1 MPAQRSQEILPATS
15 CSARGRTMAAGS
27 KSLGGSVGI
36 VTGGSGGIGRAVI
49 ACAEGLGA
57 HVACLDIVG
66 GPAEVNLECDVT
78 DERAVAQAVAEVE
91 RDLGPVG
98 FLVCAAGVVS
108 ERAVSDLDVA
118 EWRRVVDVSLL
129 GTFLTTR
136 AVVPSMTRNGRGR
149 IVALSSGYATK
160 GYRNGSHYAAAKAGV
175 EAFVKSLALEVGQ
188 HQITVNA
195 VAPGPVATPMLDHA
209 PDERWRTAAA
219 STPLG
224 RLAEPEDVVG
234 PVMFLLGP
242 GAGHIT
248 GQVVHVNGGMLMP

>member
-1 MPAQRSQEILPATS
+1 M
-15 CSARGRTMAAGS
+15 MAAS
-27 KSLGGSVGI
+27 STLLDRSVGI
-36 VTGGSGGIGRAVI
+36 VTGGGGGIGGAVV
-49 ACAEGLGA
+49 ACAERLGA
-57 HVACLDIVG
+57 NVACLDIAKGKARLNV
-66 GPAEVNLECDVT
+66 ECDVT

-91 RDLGPVG
+91 RDLGSVT

-108 ERAVSDLDVA
+108 ERAVAELDVP
-118 EWRRVVDVSLL
+118 EWRRVVDASLL
-129 GTFLTTR
+129 GTFLATR
-136 AVVPSMTRNGRGR
+136 AVLPSMTRSGRGR

-188 HQITVNA
+188 HHITVNA
-195 VAPGPVATPMLDHA
+195 VAPGPVATAMLDHVD
-209 PDERWRTAAA
+209 DERWRKIAE

-224 RLAEPEDVVG
+224 RAAEPEDVVG